1 MGANLDI
8 TEKLQN
14 YINDFGLKLNP
25 IQQEI
30 IDYNK
35 TLGDIKRMQ
44 VDPTQCHFLHLIIKI
59 SNIKNVLEIG
69 TFTGLS
75 ALTISLALPEDGK
88 LIALDKNDETNKI
101 ALSFFKKASQE
112 HKIET
117 IIKPALE
124 TLEELK
130 NKKFDMIFIDA
141 DKMNYKQY
149 YEKSLGLINQG
160 GLIIIDNVLWHGEVA
175 DKKKNDKF
183 TLNIREFNEFVSND
197 KRVEQV
203 IIPLGDGMTV
213 CRVLWC
219 LRFLVF
225 INLLR

>member
-88 LIALDKNDETNKI
+88 LITLDKNDETNKI
-101 ALSFFKKASQE
+101 ALGFFKKASQE
-112 HKIET
+112 HKIES
-117 IIKPALE
+117 IIKPALKS
-124 TLEELK
+124 LEELK
-130 NKKFDMIFIDA
+130 DKKFDMVFIDA
-141 DKMNYKQY
+141 DKMNYKEY
-149 YEKSLGLINQG
+149 YEKSLRMLNQG
-160 GLIIIDNVLWHGEVA
+160 GLIIIDNVLWHGEVV
-175 DKKKNDKF
+175 DEKNNDKF
-183 TLNIREFNEFVSND
+183 TVYIREFNKFVSED
-197 KRVEQV
+197 KRVEQI

-213 CRVLWC
+213 CRVL
-219 LRFLVF
+219 
-225 INLLR
+225 